1 MSARGLAALDGSRA
15 VTWARRALALAGV
28 VAAAVMLGHTD
39 FHAVRRFGPWAALVL
54 AVEGVRVFAEAVATR
69 SLHGEAVR
77 VPWYPLLRAH
87 AAGYALANTLP
98 AGRTVA
104 EAAKAVML
112 APWARVGRS
121 AAVAATNQSMV
132 LLATGTVSVAWSIA
146 AWSLRCTTLAYT
158 VAAQGATIITL
169 GVALL
174 SVVRSRRV
182 AAWVGRRIPRVA
194 ALADDAT
201 SRERTAG
208 VATAFACFTLHRAVQ
223 AGQLYVL
230 LGALG
235 RWDAPRALALAG
247 GAIVGTTV
255 GVVTPGQVGA
265 VGGAL
270 ALAAGPLGVP
280 PPQALAMALMLHA
293 AQFLWASIG
302 ITVWTTT
309 RRPVIAPPP
318 DATSGDRAQANDVA
332 RE

>member
-1 MSARGLAALDGSRA
+1 MLRGPLMVDSSPL
-15 VTWARRALALAGV
+15 VTFARRALAVVGV
-28 VAAAVMLGHTD
+28 VAAVAMLGHTD
-39 FHAVRRFGPWAALVL
+39 FHAVRRFGMWAVLVI
-54 AVEGVRVFAEAVATR
+54 AVEGARVVAEALATR
-69 SLHGEAVR
+69 SLHGDAVR

-87 AAGYALANTLP
+87 AAGYALANSLP

-121 AAVAATNQSMV
+121 AAVAATNQAMV
-132 LLATGTVSVAWSIA
+132 LLATGTVSVAWSLA
-146 AWSLRCTTLAYT
+146 AWSLHCTTLAVT
-158 VAAQGATIITL
+158 VAVQGGTIIAL
-169 GVALL
+169 GIALL
-174 SVVRSRRV
+174 TVVRSRAV
-182 AAWVGRRIPRVA
+182 AQWIGRRIPRVA

-208 VATAFACFTLHRAVQ
+208 VTTAFACFVFHRAVQ
-223 AGQLYVL
+223 AGQIFVL

-270 ALAAGPLGVP
+270 ALAAGSVGVP
-280 PPQALAMALMLHA
+280 APQALAMALVLHA
-293 AQFLWASIG
+293 AQFVWASLG
-302 ITVWTTT
+302 LTLWTTT
-309 RRPVIAPPP
+309 RRPVVDAPAPPP
-318 DATSGDRAQANDVA
+318 AG
-332 RE
+332 